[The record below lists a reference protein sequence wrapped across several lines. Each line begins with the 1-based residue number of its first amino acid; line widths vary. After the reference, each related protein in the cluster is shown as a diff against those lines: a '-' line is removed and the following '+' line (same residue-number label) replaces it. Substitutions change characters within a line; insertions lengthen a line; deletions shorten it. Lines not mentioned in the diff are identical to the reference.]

1 MENFNVFEYDN
12 NLNDGFE
19 SNPSLEGLFEK
30 VKAKEEELLRKRRE
44 EIKKNEKGYTAY
56 HWVKYIMYFWVARM
70 AVVLAGSLL
79 PMFIAICK
87 NHQLFHLLFSDYGS
101 LNILSSSNLFSAKT
115 ENNLS
120 LLSEFEWKVVSEN
133 NFQLL
138 RSDMNLYKVPYLI
151 KSSPII
157 HNSTLKLF
165 LFSLFQTSTDIKL
178 KVSESSQFSYYSD
191 DRLWS
196 NDKVIPRNYNYITIS
211 DYFNVLKY
219 QFPSFPL
226 IDFMKSHFQKNDK
239 ESSIQLKDSS
249 LTSKSDSEQE
259 KGSSSSSS
267 TCVGR
272 EDEDQQCSGT
282 SLTPEVS
289 KSLSHS
295 HYMYIAYP
303 NIVSY
308 LETFAP
314 SLSSISKSLYS
325 TEPQCNLWIT
335 SPNVIATMHYDY
347 QDNYLLQLSGNK
359 EILIVSPEALSYLL
373 PYPSFHP
380 LWRQASR
387 KNITVESLIYHLD
400 DLKKGEEASSS
411 LLSSVSH
418 VKKGFQVWKAILQ
431 PGDMIYIPSGYYHQ
445 VISGENSIS
454 LNTWF
459 PSVFSEVHLKLSKLS
474 LPFLLTDSLSLKVSK
489 VAIIM
494 KELCGF
500 LHESPDCLGQQL
512 ISRYQV
518 IFEQMNID
526 DKQCSS
532 NLIHLTKVCNPMN
545 DLRTASKFQLV
556 LLFHL
561 SLFIVSDFCS
571 FLFFSVMYRFFSSE
585 SSSCK

>member
-30 VKAKEEELLRKRRE
+30 VKAKEEDQLRKRRE

-87 NHQLFHLLFSDYGS
+87 QNNLFYLLFSDNGS
-101 LNILSSSNLFSAKT
+101 LNILSSSNLFSSKT
-115 ENNLS
+115 ENNRS
-120 LLSEFEWKVVSEN
+120 ILSEFEWKVVSEN

-138 RSDMNLYKVPYLI
+138 RSDMNLHKIPYLI

-157 HNSTLKLF
+157 HSATLKLL
-165 LFSLFQTSTDIKL
+165 LFSLFQTSTDIQL
-178 KVSESSQFSYYSD
+178 KVSESSRISYYSD
-191 DRLWS
+191 DRLWA
-196 NDKVIPRNYNYITIS
+196 NDKVIRRNYEYIAITE
-211 DYFNVLKY
+211 YFNSMKY

-239 ESSIQLKDSS
+239 EAFRLKDDELLSSSTVEKDSS
-249 LTSKSDSEQE
+249 R
-259 KGSSSSSS
+259 SSS
-267 TCVGR
+267 TCSVGGQ
-272 EDEDQQCSGT
+272 EQCSV
-282 SLTPEVS
+282 SSQSSEVS
-289 KSLSHS
+289 RPPSPSHFI
-295 HYMYIAYP
+295 YIAYP
-303 NIVSY
+303 KIVSY

-314 SLSSISKSLYS
+314 SLSSLSKSLYS
-325 TEPQCNLWIT
+325 IEPQCNLWIT
-335 SPNVIATMHYDY
+335 SPNVTATMHYDY

-380 LWRQASR
+380 LWRQSSQT
-387 KNITVESLIYHLD
+387 NITIESLIHHLD
-400 DLKKGEEASSS
+400 ELKKHEESSASP
-411 LLSSVSH
+411 LSSISSA
-418 VKKGFQVWKAILQ
+418 KKGFQVWKATLI

-454 LNTWF
+454 INAWF
-459 PSVFSEVHLKLSKLS
+459 PSIFSEFHLKLSKLS
-474 LPFLLTDSLSLKVSK
+474 LPFLLTDSLSLKLSK

-494 KELCGF
+494 KELCSF
-500 LHESPDCLGQQL
+500 LHEPSDCLVQHL

-545 DLRTASKFQLV
+545 DLRIASKPWLV
-556 LLFHL
+556 
-561 SLFIVSDFCS
+561 S
-571 FLFFSVMYRFFSSE
+571 FFYVFSCF
-585 SSSCK
+585 